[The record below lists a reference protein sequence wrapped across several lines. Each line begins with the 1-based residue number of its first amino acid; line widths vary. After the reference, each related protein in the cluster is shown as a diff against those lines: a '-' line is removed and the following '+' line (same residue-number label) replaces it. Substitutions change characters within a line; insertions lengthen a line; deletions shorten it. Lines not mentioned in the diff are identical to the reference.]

1 MKLNRLLWITMF
13 VVFGVTAF
21 PAVLLAQQVSTSAT
35 QSTHHSTYKL
45 IDTGTSGGPV
55 TLFFSPGFRVLN
67 NGGTAT
73 GQSDTSAFDVFAP
86 NISPFLN
93 VDPFAPH
100 GFTFRNGVRTDLGGL
115 APGLGAGPNWINDRG
130 DVAGLAESGQIDPQV
145 GIPAVV
151 AVLWKD
157 GQIVNL
163 GGLAGGFSSNAEA
176 INNRGQVAGAGLNG
190 VPDPFS
196 MVGVGIQLRAVLW
209 ENGTIS
215 DLGTLG
221 GPDANAFLI
230 NDRGQIAGD
239 SFISATPNP
248 ATGGLDQHVF
258 LWEKGTM
265 QDLGTLG
272 GTFSGAAALNEA
284 GQVVGG
290 STIAGDVANHP
301 FLWDGG
307 AMQDLGTLGGRS
319 GAAFA
324 MNQSGDV
331 VGRADVP
338 GSKSHHGFLWSNR
351 VMTDL
356 GTLSGQACSTARSVN
371 ARRQIVGDGGKCG
384 VGGHGFLWENG
395 SIVDLQNLIPVESGL
410 RIIEG
415 VWINDR
421 GEIAANAVLP
431 SGEFH
436 AVLLIPNDDDTS
448 SDALSSQDVTST
460 ADSIDVPEVD
470 GRGRMRAGH
479 QPHP

>member
-1 MKLNRLLWITMF
+1 MNFKRSGWIAAFALAATT
-13 VVFGVTAF
+13 VT
-21 PAVLLAQQVSTSAT
+21 PVRLLAQQGN
-35 QSTHHSTYKL
+35 STHSKYNL
-45 IDTGTSGGPV
+45 VDTGTSGGPV
-55 TLFFSPGFRVLN
+55 TFFLSPGFRVMN

-73 GQSDTSAFDVFAP
+73 GQSDTSALDVFAP
-86 NISPFLN
+86 NVSPFLN

-100 GFTFRNGVRTDLGGL
+100 SFTFRNGVRTDLGGL
-115 APGLGAGPNWINDRG
+115 APGLGAGPSWINDRG

-145 GIPAVV
+145 GLPAVV

-157 GQIVNL
+157 SEIVNL
-163 GGLAGGFSSNAEA
+163 GTLAGGFSSAAGA
-176 INNRGQVAGAGLNG
+176 INNRGQIAGASLNG

-196 MVGVGIQLRAVLW
+196 MAGVGIQLHAFLW
-209 ENGTIS
+209 EKGAMS

-221 GPDANAFLI
+221 GPDANALLI
-230 NDRGQIAGD
+230 NDRGQIVGD

-248 ATGGLDQHVF
+248 ATGQPDQHVF

-284 GQVVGG
+284 GQVAGA

-307 AMQDLGTLGGRS
+307 VMQDLGTLGGRN

-338 GSKSHHGFLWSNR
+338 GSASHHGFLWSNG

-356 GTLSGQACSTARSVN
+356 GTLNGRPCTTARSIN
-371 ARRQIVGDGGKCG
+371 ARGQVVGDGGKCG

-395 SIVDLQNLIPVESGL
+395 SIVDLQDLIPAGSGL

-415 VWINDR
+415 VWINDG

-431 SGEFH
+431 SGEIH
-436 AVLLIPNDDDTS
+436 AVLLIPTDEEISDDAVSQS
-448 SDALSSQDVTST
+448 SDA
-460 ADSIDVPEVD
+460 ADSDDLPKIDA
-470 GRGRMRAGH
+470 RGRMKSGH
-479 QPHP
+479 TPHP

>member
-1 MKLNRLLWITMF
+1 MKLKIAWIS
-13 VVFGVTAF
+13 VFTLFAAIAF
-21 PAVLLAQQVSTSAT
+21 PGMLIAQQVNPPAS
-35 QSTHHSTYKL
+35 QSVHHSTYNL

-67 NGGTAT
+67 NGGAAT
-73 GQSDTSAFDVFAP
+73 GQSDTAALDIFAP
-86 NISPFLN
+86 NVSPFLN

-115 APGLGAGPNWINDRG
+115 APGLGAGPSWINDRG
-130 DVAGLAESGQIDPQV
+130 DVVGLAESGQIDPQV

-157 GQIVNL
+157 GEIFNL
-163 GGLAGGFSSNAEA
+163 GALPGGFSSSAQA
-176 INNRGQVAGAGLNG
+176 INNRGQIAGASLNG
-190 VPDPFS
+190 VSDPFS
-196 MVGVGIQLRAVLW
+196 IIGVGIELRAFLW
-209 ENGTIS
+209 EKGVMR

-239 SFISATPNP
+239 SFINATPNP

-265 QDLGTLG
+265 RDLGTLG

-284 GQVVGG
+284 GQVAGG

-307 AMQDLGTLGGRS
+307 VMQDLGTLGGRN

-338 GSKSHHGFLWSNR
+338 GSKSHHGFLWANG

-371 ARRQIVGDGGKCG
+371 ARGQIVGDGGKCG

-395 SIVDLQNLIPVESGL
+395 SMVDLQNLIPAGSGL

-431 SGEFH
+431 SGEAH
-436 AVLLIPNDDDTS
+436 AVLLIPNGDDIS
-448 SDALSSQDVTST
+448 SDALNSQDVTNLPDS
-460 ADSIDVPEVD
+460 ADGPQTD
-470 GRGRMRAGH
+470 GVGRLRARRRP
-479 QPHP
+479 QP